1 MGASGLAAARYL
13 YHAGLPLTVMDS
25 RTAPPE
31 LARIQKQL
39 PQARMFLG
47 RLDASE
53 LNTAVQLVV
62 SPGVSLDTDKI
73 AEALAKGV
81 PVLGEVELFARVMR
95 AQVIAITGTNGKST
109 VTAMLGQMIER
120 AGITVAVG
128 GNLGPPALEL
138 LEYQPTPTMYILE
151 LSSFQLETL
160 ESLRPIAAGILN
172 IAPDHLDRYRSFE
185 DYRMAKMRIIKGAS
199 CVVINVDDPWLHPL
213 AKERK
218 CIGFT
223 GGIPTSTQFGLRE
236 INNSIW
242 LCHGERPLIREAEIR
257 LPGRHNTLNVLA
269 ALALGHAASIPMVP
283 MCEIAREFVGL
294 AHRCELVAMRNG
306 VRWFNDSKGTN
317 VGATVAAVEG
327 LAHLGPITLIAGGVI
342 KEPELSPLLH
352 ATRGRVE
359 KAVLLGR
366 DASLLEALF
375 TEKLEVRRVGSLREA
390 VTCAREI
397 TSPGS
402 SVLLSPAAASF
413 DMFKDYK
420 ERGELFARYV
430 QELGCA
436 SANS

>member
-13 YHAGLPLTVMDS
+13 HHAGLPLTVMDS

-39 PQARMFLG
+39 PQARIFLG
-47 RLDASE
+47 KLDTNE
-53 LNTAVQLVV
+53 LNAAVQLVV
-62 SPGVSLDTDKI
+62 SPGVSLNTDEI
-73 AEALAKGV
+73 AGALAKGI
-81 PVLGEVELFARVMR
+81 PVLGEVELFARAVR

-109 VTAMLGQMIER
+109 VTAMLGKMIER

-138 LEYQPTPTMYILE
+138 LEYQPTPMMYVLE

-160 ESLRPIAAGILN
+160 ESLRPITAGILN
-172 IAPDHLDRYRSFE
+172 IAPDHLDRYNSFE

-199 CVVINVDDPWLHPL
+199 CVVVNADDPWLRPL
-213 AKERK
+213 AKERG
-218 CIGFT
+218 CVSFT
-223 GGIPTSTQFGLRE
+223 SGVPASIQFGLRE
-236 INNSIW
+236 IDDDIW
-242 LCHGERPLIREAEIR
+242 LCHGEHFLMRETEIR

-269 ALALGHAASIPMVP
+269 ALALGHTASIPTEP

-294 AHRCELVAMRNG
+294 AHRCELITVRHG

-317 VGATVAAVEG
+317 VGATVTAVEG
-327 LAHLGPITLIAGGVI
+327 LAHLGPITLIAGGII
-342 KEPELSPLLH
+342 KEPDLSPLLH
-352 ATRGRVE
+352 VAQRWVD
-359 KAVLLGR
+359 KVVLLGR

-375 TEKLEVRRVGSLREA
+375 TQALEVRRVYSLREA
-390 VTCAREI
+390 VTCAEEM
-397 TSPGS
+397 TSPGG

-430 QELGCA
+430 RELECA